1 MNILLA
7 AATPFEIAPTL
18 DWLETHARKSEDA
31 FELGEH
37 VVQICITGVGM
48 PLTAWRMG
56 QWLCAR
62 PVDFAIQAGVAGVFH
77 DKWPLTTVVE
87 VTTERFGDLGAE
99 EADGSFTSV
108 HDMGLIDPDAPPFR
122 GGVLH
127 NDRSSGFAFLPKAH
141 GLTVNTVTGTEAS
154 IHRVRRLYPDADVE
168 NMEGA
173 AFFLACLS
181 ANVPFVSIRSL
192 SNRVEPR
199 NRAGWQLHEAIDALN
214 GVLTELVQTFAEARD

>member
-18 DWLETHARKSEDA
+18 EWLESNAEESEGT
-31 FELGEH
+31 FRLGNH

-48 PLTAWRMG
+48 PLTAWRLG
-56 QWLCAR
+56 QWLSTR
-62 PVDFAIQAGVAGVFH
+62 PTDFAIQAGVAGTFH

-87 VTTERFGDLGAE
+87 VTSERFGDLGAE
-99 EADGSFTSV
+99 EADGTFASV
-108 HDMGLIDPDAPPFR
+108 HEMGLIDPDAPPFR
-122 GGVLH
+122 GGVLC
-127 NDRSSGFAFLPKAH
+127 NDGSAGFAFLPKAH

-154 IHRVRRLYPDADVE
+154 IQRLRRTFPDADIE

-181 ANVPFVSIRSL
+181 ANVPFLSIRAL

-199 NRAGWQLHEAIDALN
+199 NRDAWRLAEAIDALN
-214 GVLTELVQTFAEARD
+214 GVLTELVQTFAEAKE